1 MSVRDKSETS
11 SFLLDSR
18 ETSFRVSSTIVLVYA
33 FLIFAYED
41 ISSSTVIGKP
51 EV

>member
-18 ETSFRVSSTIVLVYA
+18 ETSFKVSSTIVLVYA
-33 FLIFAYED
+33 FLILAYDE

-51 EV
+51 DV

>member
-11 SFLLDSR
+11 SFLFDSS
-18 ETSFRVSSTIVLVYA
+18 ETSFNVSSIIVLVYA
-33 FLIFAYED
+33 FLILAYDD